1 MTLRPGR
8 NRPEPGTLPPERW
21 RSVGQSAHSWA
32 RQVIGRRNGGSGEG
46 MAGIRLSSAA
56 FSDHTL
62 IPERYARKGENLSP
76 PLTWSG
82 VPDGTAELLLLC
94 EDPDAPAGTFVH
106 WLVTGIDPVDGGV
119 DAGQTPTGGTEHPNG
134 FGEARWGGP
143 QPPVGDD
150 AHRYFFR
157 LYALP
162 SPVDLPADA
171 NADDVHRAVD
181 HLQLAAGILVGLF
194 QR

>member
-1 MTLRPGR
+1 
-8 NRPEPGTLPPERW
+8 
-21 RSVGQSAHSWA
+21 
-32 RQVIGRRNGGSGEG
+32 
-46 MAGIRLSSAA
+46 MAGIELNTAA
-56 FSDHTL
+56 FNDHAL
-62 IPERYARKGENLSP
+62 VPRRYARDGDNISP

-94 EDPDAPAGTFVH
+94 EDPDAPSGTFVH
-106 WLVTGIDPVDGGV
+106 WLVTGIDPADGSV
-119 DAGQTPTGGTEHPNG
+119 EAGETPPGGTPRTNG
-134 FGEARWGGP
+134 YGERGWGGP

-162 SPVDLPADA
+162 EPVTLPD
-171 NADDVHRAVD
+171 NPSADDVHRAVD
-181 HLQLAAGILVGLF
+181 KTQLAGGTIVGLY